1 MYDHR
6 ECHLQGWV
14 HQVQV
19 DQASK
24 VHRVCMVRRWVLD
37 QDRTIL
43 YLGIL
48 TKVHHLLVISRGPGM
63 GQDLMV
69 HLDHQE
75 VQVDLVV
82 HLNKDHQDQV
92 LVNIGL
98 QECNFMVVRLVHLV
112 KDLHVVHLDILVD
125 LQVIQEVLNRV
136 LNGIDHQECITGLRD
151 HQVSLN
157 INICK
162 ARNLVKAHHRE
173 DLLQVLWVVQEVRHL
188 VMVAHLKDHHKD
200 PQEDLHH
207 M

>member
-19 DQASK
+19 DLASK
-24 VHRVCMVRRWVLD
+24 VHRVCTVHRWVLD
-37 QDRTIL
+37 RDRTIL

-48 TKVHHLLVISRGPGM
+48 TKVHHLLVISRGHGM

-125 LQVIQEVLNRV
+125 LQVIQEVLNHV
-136 LNGIDHQECITGLRD
+136 PNGIDHQECITGLRD

-173 DLLQVLWVVQEVRHL
+173 DLLQVLWVVQEVLHL